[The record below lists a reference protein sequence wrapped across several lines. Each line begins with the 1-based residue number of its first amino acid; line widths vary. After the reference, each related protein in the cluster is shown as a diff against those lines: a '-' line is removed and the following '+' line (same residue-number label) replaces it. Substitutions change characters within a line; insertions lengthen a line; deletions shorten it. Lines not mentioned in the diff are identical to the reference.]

1 MPAVRPTASRLTA
14 PSKAEGILVSKPRRP
29 KRAIDGILL
38 LDKPAGITS
47 NKALQEIKH
56 LFQAEK
62 AGHTGSLDPLATG
75 LLPICLG
82 EASKFSQ
89 YLLEADKVYR
99 TRMKLGQKTST
110 ADAEGEIIAEAPVP
124 ALSREQIEAVLARF
138 RGAISQVPSMYSAL
152 KKDGRPLYELAR
164 QGIEVERE
172 ARPVHIYR
180 LELLAVEPD
189 SWELEVACSK
199 GTYVRNLVEDIGDA
213 IGCGAHVT
221 MLRRIEA
228 GPFHEVQMVSLEA
241 VKAAVQE
248 AGPTGADAM
257 LLPAWAGLASWP
269 RVELTE
275 TSAYYLLQGQPV
287 RVSSAPQEGLVLVF
301 EAGDRFLGVGE
312 MTEDGRVAP
321 KRLIRSAG

>member
-1 MPAVRPTASRLTA
+1 M
-14 PSKAEGILVSKPRRP
+14 SKPRRP
-29 KRAIDGILL
+29 KRPVDGILL
-38 LDKPAGITS
+38 LNKPAGITS

-99 TRMKLGQKTST
+99 TRMRLGQKTTT
-110 ADAEGEIIAEAPVP
+110 ADAEGEVIAEAPVP
-124 ALSREQIEAVLARF
+124 VLSREAIEAVLERF
-138 RGAISQVPSMYSAL
+138 RGAITQVPSMYSAL

-164 QGIEVERE
+164 KGIEVERE

-180 LELLAVEPD
+180 LELLAVEPEH
-189 SWELEVACSK
+189 WELEVACSK

-221 MLRRIEA
+221 VLHRVEA
-228 GPFHEVQMVSLEA
+228 GPFQEAQMVTLEQA
-241 VKAAVQE
+241 RAAVAE
-248 AGPTGADAM
+248 AGSPSGADHL
-257 LLPAWAGLASWP
+257 LLPAWAGLADWP
-269 RVELTE
+269 RVELSE
-275 TSAYYLLQGQPV
+275 TTAYYLLQGQPV
-287 RVSSAPQEGLVLVF
+287 RVNGPWAEGEQVLVF
-301 EAGDRFLGVGE
+301 EGERFLGVGE
-312 MTEDGRVAP
+312 IDDSGRVAP
-321 KRLIRSAG
+321 KRLIRSAV